1 MTGRRHMPAVVCYKN
16 SMPTTRIAVMAFVA
30 SIGLGGAPESWF
42 PDGDRFT
49 YITLKN
55 SGDYDIWSFSLRERA
70 ATALV
75 ALEGTPQLSSRVS
88 PDGRELYFDH
98 DGALHVVSIQTSPR
112 VSAGPPRRLPIAG
125 FIQGF
130 GRRTYDLAPDGRFF
144 LMLTR

>member
-1 MTGRRHMPAVVCYKN
+1 M
-16 SMPTTRIAVMAFVA
+16 
-30 SIGLGGAPESWF
+30 
-42 PDGDRFT
+42 
-49 YITLKN
+49 
-55 SGDYDIWSFSLRERA
+55 
-70 ATALV
+70 

-88 PDGRELYFDH
+88 PDGRWLAYQQTESDGDTIYVEPLPGTGERTKIASGERPVWTPDGRELYFDH